1 MNAICEDIYTLQNL
15 FFVIKRDMLKFS
27 RKLNILAA
35 RIAENIDILRK
46 KTINTFSKKYIKK
59 YNKIIMKYNKL
70 NAKKC

>member
-1 MNAICEDIYTLQNL
+1 
-15 FFVIKRDMLKFS
+15 MLKFS